1 MNIFLLCVMRVQH
14 NPLKIPGVAFVYI
27 ALENTIFV
35 ANKFNSRQKVLP
47 FSLWIRNENLS
58 PQTGV
63 RIVDVFCFCFV
74 FCFVF
79 YPLVDF
85 LLLKK
90 TGFLLILTINHS
102 LEEYFLKN
110 YWLNFIIQMFQNSKL
125 TGHKV
130 KIPSKWDIFLSIS
143 GLCHFSRLQSI
154 RYVKNLDAEFRFL
167 SAHFI

>member
-1 MNIFLLCVMRVQH
+1 MFNIIPPEV
-14 NPLKIPGVAFVYI
+14 PGVAFVYI

-35 ANKFNSRQKVLP
+35 ASKFNSRQKVLP

-63 RIVDVFCFCFV
+63 RIVGVFRFCFV

-85 LLLKK
+85 LLLKRK
-90 TGFLLILTINHS
+90 TGFLLILTINHF
-102 LEEYFLKN
+102 LEEYFLKT

-130 KIPSKWDIFLSIS
+130 KIPSNWNIFLSIS
-143 GLCHFSRLQSI
+143 CLCHFSRLQSI
-154 RYVKNLDAEFRFL
+154 RYVKNLGAEFRFL
-167 SAHFI
+167 SAYFI